1 VCVPDH
7 KECPHLIIKELN
19 MTIYQR
25 IAALLLTLSLSIP
38 AFAMSLNEAKNA
50 LDSAKSQGL
59 LGETTSGYLAPVTSD
74 VRARDIAEAI
84 NDARREAY
92 TGIAQKNGIAVSK
105 VEAVAGQ
112 KAVEKTPVGQYIE
125 MDGRWVKK

>member
-1 VCVPDH
+1 
-7 KECPHLIIKELN
+7 

-25 IAALLLTLSLSIP
+25 IAALLLTMSLSIP
-38 AFAMSLNEAKNA
+38 AFAMSLDEAKNA

-59 LGETTSGYLAPVTSD
+59 LGETPSGYLAPVTPD
-74 VRARDIAEAI
+74 TRARDIAEAI

-112 KAVEKTPVGQYIE
+112 KAVEKTPAGQYIE